1 MLWIGFTIILITIYC
16 LMKQYETRLVLF
28 VSGVIMAII
37 SGNLMVAFDAFSK
50 SMKNAN

>member
-1 MLWIGFTIILITIYC
+1 MDWFCHNFNYHYC

-50 SMKNAN
+50 SMKMQI